1 MRSVIINAD
10 DFGLSSGV
18 NRGILSAFRDGV
30 LTSTT
35 MLANLAGFD
44 DAVAIARAN
53 PDLPVGI
60 HLSLVWGRPVSDPA
74 RIPTLVDRQGRLH
87 RSAGLLGVRTMLGRV
102 SVEQMQIE
110 FASQIRKVLDAGV
123 TPTHLDTHKHIH
135 VLPGVTRAL
144 VAVAGE
150 FGIHKVRFPRERSP
164 GSRGRRCPPSGNV
177 KRAVIALLCR
187 RAGTALAGLK
197 TTDHFVGIADSAC
210 LDTDALAFILRNLD
224 DGVTEVMCHPG
235 HVDDEMKRYVA
246 DPARR
251 EVELEALKNSG
262 IRDYTDSGT
271 LGLMHFGDL

>member
-10 DFGLSSGV
+10 DFGLSPGV

-30 LTSTT
+30 VTSTT
-35 MLANLAGFD
+35 LLANLAAFD
-44 DAVAIARAN
+44 DAVAIAREN

-60 HLSLVWGRPVSDPA
+60 HLSLVWGRPVSDPR
-74 RIPTLVDRQGRLH
+74 RIPTLVDREGRLN
-87 RSAGLLGVRTMLGRV
+87 RSAGALGMRAMLGRL
-102 SVEQMQIE
+102 SVDQVRIE
-110 FASQIRKVLDAGV
+110 FASQVRKVLDAGL

-144 VAVAGE
+144 VRVAGE
-150 FGIHKVRFPRERSP
+150 FGIYKVRFPRERSP
-164 GSRGRRCPPSGNV
+164 GARGRRCPPTSRV

-187 RAGTALAGLK
+187 RADAELAGLK

-210 LDTDALAFILRNLD
+210 LDAQTLSFILRNLG

-246 DPARR
+246 HPARR
-251 EVELEALKNSG
+251 EAELEALKDSR
-262 IRDYTDSGT
+262 IRDYTDSGSCR
-271 LGLMHFGDL
+271 LMHFGDL